1 MSLKLLFTAFLFLIF
16 GVASFAQNQP
26 DAETIRKQMAKIR
39 QTTDWNDPAA
49 AKRANEQI
57 RELAK
62 KMMMGGSSQ
71 ASGSNQ
77 QQQQGSVD
85 KPNDVQKINEMNEEM
100 VDQKLDMLSQIFKS
114 AAGGKGADI
123 LLAEPLREEIKREY
137 KEDEAI
143 KSKEYFETTDVLIL
157 DLSMPGVESIIAIM
171 ENFQG
176 IKTLA
181 IYCEKSTVSISLSQV
196 LNKAKSY
203 PLTELH
209 IFNFENRLTE
219 IPSQVFRFKELSLL
233 SLFNNKISEIPG
245 DISQLKKLRTLY
257 LDMNPLETFLPMASS
272 LQQLEI
278 LGIAKTKISTDEVG
292 LLQKSLPKCQILI
305 Q

>member
-1 MSLKLLFTAFLFLIF
+1 MKYLLMILLIYLGFLTR
-16 GVASFAQNQP
+16 AQTTQTT
-26 DAETIRKQMAKIR
+26 DQIRQQMAKIR
-39 QTTDWNDPAA
+39 QTTNWDDPVAA
-49 AKRANEQI
+49 QKANEEI
-57 RELAK
+57 KALSK
-62 KMMMGGSSQ
+62 KMMMSGSSQ
-71 ASGSNQ
+71 GSSSNQ
-77 QQQQGSVD
+77 QQQQGSAN
-85 KPNDVQKINEMNEEM
+85 KPNDAQKLNEMNEEM
-100 VDQKLDMLSQIFKS
+100 VDQKLDLMSQIAKS

-157 DLSMPGVESIIAIM
+157 DLSMPGVENIIAVM

-181 IYCEKSTVSISLSQV
+181 IYCEKTTVSISLSQI

-203 PLTELH
+203 PLNELH
-209 IFNFENRLTE
+209 IFNFENQVTV
-219 IPSQVFRFKELSLL
+219 IPSQVFRFKELTLL

-257 LDMNPLETFLPMASS
+257 LDMNPLETLLPMASS

-278 LGIAKTKISTDEVG
+278 LGIAKTRISTEEVG